1 MSAAP
6 ATNSVPVAPTPTEES
21 AAVLLPNEGFVCTT
35 VPSCMQ
41 WPGGCC
47 GTWGNCALDD
57 SGDFTKY
64 IGCSN
69 TNYQCQAVRTGILSN
84 AMSRQVCTDST
95 QALYK
100 EGTWFSADAF
110 KVVEEEELAET
121 AQLEQSSSLSLQVL
135 GGLTLLG
142 MTAIGYVNH
151 KNKVDRDDVYQA
163 LL

>member
-57 SGDFTKY
+57 SGNFTKY

-84 AMSRQVCTDST
+84 AMSRQVCTESS

-110 KVVEEEELAET
+110 KVAELAET
-121 AQLEQSSSLSLQVL
+121 AQLEQSGSLSLQVL